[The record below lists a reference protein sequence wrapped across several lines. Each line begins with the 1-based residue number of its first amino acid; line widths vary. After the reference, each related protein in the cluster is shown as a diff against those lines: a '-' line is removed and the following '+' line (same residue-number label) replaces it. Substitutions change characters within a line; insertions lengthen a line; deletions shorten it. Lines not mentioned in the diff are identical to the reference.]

1 MERLH
6 WRLGDILSEAALA
19 LEHMHK
25 KGWVHRDVKPDN
37 YLVAED
43 NSVRLIDFTISR
55 KIPKGVGKLLG
66 AKTKV
71 QGTYSYMAPEQ
82 IRGYTGDARTD
93 IYSFGC
99 MVYELMAGKLPFTAS
114 SSTELLNKHLKARPQ
129 PLGMLQKNVQ
139 PEFANLVHKMLEKD
153 PNDRPNSLMEF
164 YREMKAGRCFHIKPQ
179 QPPPKEEEGKGEDD
193 SLK

>member
-1 MERLH
+1 M
-6 WRLGDILSEAALA
+6 
-19 LEHMHK
+19 
-25 KGWVHRDVKPDN
+25 KPDN

-55 KIPKGVGKLLG
+55 KIPKGLGKMFG
-66 AKTKV
+66 KAPV

-82 IRGYTGDARTD
+82 IRGKACDDRAD

-99 MVYELMAGKLPFTAS
+99 MVYELMTGKLPFTAS

-129 PLGMLQKNVQ
+129 PLGMIQKNVQ

-153 PNDRPNSLMEF
+153 PNDRPSSLMEF
-164 YREMKAGRCFHIKPQ
+164 YREMKAGRCFHIKPK